1 MSLRVD
7 SVGSPGPEETKNL
20 AGMPLIQITF
30 HSKSERS
37 WQKIS
42 PCLVKH
48 KHGGAKFRDP
58 VVETPSTLFVRE
70 QRNVDGTQGCRFDR
84 LMRTKTTELILA
96 LCCFG
101 AVLCFAE
108 DPQIGTSKLNESK
121 SKLTSGTEKIKPTYI
136 SLVKFTEKG
145 IQDARQTTQRLDA
158 WAAKVQSMG
167 VTIKQ
172 MYWTLGEYDQVCIF
186 EAPDDET
193 AASVLLAANMLGN
206 IRSQTMRAFTAPE
219 MEKILSRVP

>member
-1 MSLRVD
+1 MK
-7 SVGSPGPEETKNL
+7 P
-20 AGMPLIQITF
+20 Q
-30 HSKSERS
+30 
-37 WQKIS
+37 
-42 PCLVKH
+42 
-48 KHGGAKFRDP
+48 
-58 VVETPSTLFVRE
+58 
-70 QRNVDGTQGCRFDR
+70 
-84 LMRTKTTELILA
+84 TTGLLLA
-96 LCCFG
+96 LCFFG
-101 AVLCFAE
+101 AALCFAG
-108 DPQIGTSKLNESK
+108 DPQIATTKLDESK
-121 SKLTSGTEKIKPTYI
+121 SKAAPETEKVKPTYI

-145 IQDARQTTQRLDA
+145 IQNARQTTQRLDA

>member
-1 MSLRVD
+1 MKPQTTGLILTLCFF
-7 SVGSPGPEETKNL
+7 GAAL
-20 AGMPLIQITF
+20 CFAGDPQI
-30 HSKSERS
+30 
-37 WQKIS
+37 
-42 PCLVKH
+42 
-48 KHGGAKFRDP
+48 A
-58 VVETPSTLFVRE
+58 
-70 QRNVDGTQGCRFDR
+70 
-84 LMRTKTTELILA
+84 TTEL
-96 LCCFG
+96 
-101 AVLCFAE
+101 
-108 DPQIGTSKLNESK
+108 DESK
-121 SKLTSGTEKIKPTYI
+121 SKDAPETEKVKPTYI

-145 IQDARQTTQRLDA
+145 IQNAKQTTQRLDA

-219 MEKILSRVP
+219 MEKILSKVP

>member
-1 MSLRVD
+1 M
-7 SVGSPGPEETKNL
+7 
-20 AGMPLIQITF
+20 
-30 HSKSERS
+30 
-37 WQKIS
+37 
-42 PCLVKH
+42 
-48 KHGGAKFRDP
+48 
-58 VVETPSTLFVRE
+58 
-70 QRNVDGTQGCRFDR
+70 
-84 LMRTKTTELILA
+84 
-96 LCCFG
+96 
-101 AVLCFAE
+101 CFAE

-136 SLVKFTEKG
+136 SLVKFTEK
-145 IQDARQTTQRLDA
+145 
-158 WAAKVQSMG
+158 AKVQSMG

>member
-1 MSLRVD
+1 M
-7 SVGSPGPEETKNL
+7 
-20 AGMPLIQITF
+20 
-30 HSKSERS
+30 
-37 WQKIS
+37 KI
-42 PCLVKH
+42 
-48 KHGGAKFRDP
+48 
-58 VVETPSTLFVRE
+58 
-70 QRNVDGTQGCRFDR
+70 
-84 LMRTKTTELILA
+84 KTTVLILA
-96 LCCFG
+96 LSFFG
-101 AVLCFAE
+101 TALCLGTDLQAN
-108 DPQIGTSKLNESK
+108 TSKAGESK
-121 SKLTSGTEKIKPTYI
+121 SKAASETEKTKPTYI

-145 IQDARQTTQRLDA
+145 IQNAKQTTQRLDA

-219 MEKILSRVP
+219 MEKILSKVP

>member
-1 MSLRVD
+1 MKR
-7 SVGSPGPEETKNL
+7 
-20 AGMPLIQITF
+20 
-30 HSKSERS
+30 
-37 WQKIS
+37 
-42 PCLVKH
+42 
-48 KHGGAKFRDP
+48 
-58 VVETPSTLFVRE
+58 
-70 QRNVDGTQGCRFDR
+70 
-84 LMRTKTTELILA
+84 KTTGLILA
-96 LCCFG
+96 LCFFG
-101 AVLCFAE
+101 LALCFAD
-108 DPQIGTSKLNESK
+108 DPHTATANSNESK

-219 MEKILSRVP
+219 MEKILSKVP